1 MLTKYPVLAAGAIAL
16 TITIGTFILVAN
28 YQDSKKPTCVA
39 GLNEQCPSDIIQRD
53 WHEYKWLRDKY
64 KAPHDVELRMNG
76 IAVEIQQS
84 TPSGWQWDQ
93 NKERYTKIPVQALP
107 QQPQP
112 K

>member
-1 MLTKYPVLAAGAIAL
+1 MVFSVGALALAIA
-16 TITIGTFILVAN
+16 IGTSIVVN
-28 YQDSKKPTCVA
+28 DYRDSKKPTCVA
-39 GLNEQCPSDIIQRD
+39 GLNEQCPSDIIKRD
-53 WHEYKWLRDKY
+53 WLEYKSLRDKY

-107 QQPQP
+107 QPPVQN